1 MAIRFNIEKIKMY
14 ALAII
19 IPLALGGIVG
29 FITSGSMDYDVLRQP
44 ALSPPGFLFPI
55 VWTILY
61 ILMGVSF
68 GLLMDKGVLDDNA
81 KWIYYI
87 QNYSFGGVHMANKTA
102 NVTARVQPEIK
113 KQAEAVLEKIGIP
126 VSVLIDTLYRQII
139 MTGSVPYSL
148 SVPKIPTLDS
158 MSEEQ
163 FDDMMQK
170 GYDEAKAGIGLP
182 ENEAFD
188 KIREVKQNDGL

>member
-1 MAIRFNIEKIKMY
+1 MA
-14 ALAII
+14 
-19 IPLALGGIVG
+19 
-29 FITSGSMDYDVLRQP
+29 T
-44 ALSPPGFLFPI
+44 
-55 VWTILY
+55 
-61 ILMGVSF
+61 
-68 GLLMDKGVLDDNA
+68 
-81 KWIYYI
+81 
-87 QNYSFGGVHMANKTA
+87 KTA

-163 FDDMMQK
+163 FDAMMQK

-182 ENEAFD
+182 VDEAFD
-188 KIREVKQNDGL
+188 KIREVI